1 MKRNDWAMALLV
13 FFAIGQVMHWYSLW
27 KVGQSTGA
35 FPRAS

>member
-1 MKRNDWAMALLV
+1 MKRTDWMTLV
-13 FFAIGQVMHWYSLW
+13 FVAFALGQVMHWYSLW